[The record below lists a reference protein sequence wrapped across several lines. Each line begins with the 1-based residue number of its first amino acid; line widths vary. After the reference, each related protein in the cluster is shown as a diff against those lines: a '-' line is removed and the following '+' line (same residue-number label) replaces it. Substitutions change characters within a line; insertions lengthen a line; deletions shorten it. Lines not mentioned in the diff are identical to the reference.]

1 MCLFSYNLGPLI
13 DRRAKD
19 MIIRARVAR
28 LGTVDCHNQPHVI
41 PVVFVFDGAYFFIP
55 LDRKTKTVTPGE
67 LRRVKNIEKNARV
80 ALIIDKYSEA
90 WEKLWFIM
98 IMGRAGIIENKD
110 QIALLKEIHKML
122 ITKYPQYKSIG
133 MGESCIKIQPL
144 KVTSWKNAMDTVQ
157 H

>member
-1 MCLFSYNLGPLI
+1 MGTLN
-13 DRRAKD
+13 DRRVKD
-19 MIIRARVAR
+19 IITRARVAR
-28 LGTVDCHNQPHVI
+28 LATVDCYNQPHVI

-67 LRRVKNIEKNARV
+67 LRRVKNIEKNAKV
-80 ALIIDKYSEA
+80 ALIIDKYTEA
-90 WEKLWFIM
+90 WEKLWYIM
-98 IMGRAGIIENKD
+98 IVGQAGIIENKD

-122 ITKYPQYKSIG
+122 ITKYPQYESLG